1 MERIIDK
8 IMEVSGYLY
17 PSALIIIGVTALL
30 CAVFEFPDANHQF
43 ALGGIALLFGI
54 ITFIDEVRGE

>member
-1 MERIIDK
+1 MNRIEK
-8 IMEVSGYLY
+8 IFKLTGLIIPSVIVVLGVLATVCAILLY
-17 PSALIIIGVTALL
+17 PN
-30 CAVFEFPDANHQF
+30 ANHQF